1 MKKSIS
7 IIVSVLMYGLII
19 FLSCYYV
26 ILPNVKTINETKK
39 TRKLTS
45 EEKSKLISE
54 VNDKYLN
61 LEKDINDKYQVKL
74 DEIDKNY
81 ETIYSNIDTK
91 YKNLESEISKKII
104 DVNVAKNKEFY
115 RNGLSKK
122 LA

>member
-61 LEKDINDKYQVKL
+61 LEKDNEYGQLIISYPEKISGKVIVEYQNTGIQIFAVILKIVSITGL
-74 DEIDKNY
+74 TAY
-81 ETIYSNIDTK
+81 VIYSTK
-91 YKNLESEISKKII
+91 KEKNT
-104 DVNVAKNKEFY
+104 NVK
-115 RNGLSKK
+115 
-122 LA
+122 

>member
-45 EEKSKLISE
+45 EEIELRKFKFFDIVFRDIDELLCSHIIS
-54 VNDKYLN
+54 
-61 LEKDINDKYQVKL
+61 I
-74 DEIDKNY
+74 
-81 ETIYSNIDTK
+81 
-91 YKNLESEISKKII
+91 
-104 DVNVAKNKEFY
+104 
-115 RNGLSKK
+115 G
-122 LA
+122 